1 MTILQGNGC
10 SLTFFFQFKV
20 AAGGGGSF
28 SLSQVKKGKK
38 PVANYQKNRLKVEV
52 LKVNFVGQLFRRAL
66 LPV

>member
-1 MTILQGNGC
+1 MDVH
-10 SLTFFFQFKV
+10 SLFFQFEV

>member
-38 PVANYQKNRLKVEV
+38 PVANYQKNRLKVEA

>member
-10 SLTFFFQFKV
+10 SLTFFPVQ
-20 AAGGGGSF
+20 GGGGWGGSF